1 VDVSIE
7 DSWKKILEPEFSKPY
22 FENIVSFLRTE
33 KKEGKT
39 IYPPGK
45 QIFNAFE
52 MTPFSSLKVLLLGQD
67 PYHRPGQAHGLSF
80 SVPRYTPPPPS
91 LKTIFAELNADT
103 GIAPPSHGCLEAWAA
118 QGVLLLNAILTVEA
132 GKPASHSDIGW
143 MDFTDAVIRTVS
155 EKKENIVFL
164 LWGNFARSK
173 RSLIDPFRHCILEA
187 AHPSPL
193 ARGAFYGSRPFSK
206 TNAYLVSK
214 GIDPIDWHL

>member
-80 SVPRYTPPPPS
+80 SVPCNTPPPPS

-132 GKPASHSDIGW
+132 GKPASHSNIGW
-143 MDFTDAVIRTVS
+143 MDFTAAVIRTVS

-173 RSLIDPFRHCILEA
+173 RSLIDPLRHCVLEA

>member
-1 VDVSIE
+1 MDVTIE
-7 DSWKKILEPEFSKPY
+7 ASWKKMLEPEFSKPY
-22 FENIVSFLRTE
+22 FENIVSFLHSE
-33 KKEGKT
+33 KKKGKT
-39 IYPPGK
+39 IYPAGR

-52 MTPFSSLKVLLLGQD
+52 MTPVSDLKVLLLGQD

-80 SVPRYTPPPPS
+80 SVPRNTVPPPS

-103 GIAPPSHGCLEAWAA
+103 GIVPPSHGCLEAWAA
-118 QGVLLLNAILTVEA
+118 QGVMLLNAILTVEA
-132 GKPASHSDIGW
+132 GKPASHSHIGW
-143 MDFTDAVIRTVS
+143 MEFTDAVIRTVS
-155 EKKENIVFL
+155 EKKDNIVFL

-173 RSLIDPFRHCILEA
+173 RSLIDSSRHCILEA

-214 GIDPIDWHL
+214 GIRPIDWHL

>member
-1 VDVSIE
+1 MDVTIE

-22 FENIVSFLRTE
+22 FENIVSFLHAE
-33 KKEGKT
+33 KKKGKT

-52 MTPFSSLKVLLLGQD
+52 MTPFSALKVLLLGQD

-80 SVPRYTPPPPS
+80 SVPRNIVPPPS
-91 LKTIFAELNADT
+91 LKTIFTELTADT
-103 GIAPPSHGCLEAWAA
+103 GILPPSHGCLEAWAA
-118 QGVLLLNAILTVEA
+118 QGVMLLNAILTVEA
-132 GKPASHSDIGW
+132 GKPASHSNIGW
-143 MDFTDAVIRTVS
+143 MEYTDAVIRTVS

-173 RSLIDPFRHCILEA
+173 RSLIDPSKHCILEA

-193 ARGAFYGSRPFSK
+193 ARGAFYGSHPFSK
-206 TNAYLVSK
+206 TNAYLISK